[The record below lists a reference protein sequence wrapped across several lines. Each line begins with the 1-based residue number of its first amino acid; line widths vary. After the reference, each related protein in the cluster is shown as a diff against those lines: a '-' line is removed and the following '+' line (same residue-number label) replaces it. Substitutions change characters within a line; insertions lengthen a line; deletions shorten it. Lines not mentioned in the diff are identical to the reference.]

1 MKSLFHPKFPGKRGL
16 IEVPYCLMDTLLA
29 VFALLLVAIAAWLL
43 APVLPWCGLI
53 LAGVA
58 LVLLVPAGV
67 GVAAGIIQKRF

>member
-1 MKSLFHPKFPGKRGL
+1 
-16 IEVPYCLMDTLLA
+16 MDTLLA

-43 APVLPWCGLI
+43 APALPWWGLI

>member
-1 MKSLFHPKFPGKRGL
+1 
-16 IEVPYCLMDTLLA
+16 MDTLLA
-29 VFALLLVAIAAWLL
+29 VFALVFVAIAAWLL
-43 APVLPWCGLI
+43 VPVLPWWGLI